1 MRLID
6 ADALKEKFK
15 EHYDLFMGDYK
26 GEQDMSVADKSRV
39 DEILNSMAEV
49 INAPTVFD
57 TDNATN
63 GDVIKAMFNV
73 TKEHFYDKDRMVDV
87 YGVDRIDDPLTFYAD
102 WWNSPYK

>member
-15 EHYDLFMGDYK
+15 EHYDLFVGDYEN
-26 GEQDMSVADKSRV
+26 EQDMSLADKSRV

-49 INAPTVFD
+49 INAPTIFD

-63 GDVIKAMFNV
+63 GDVIKALFPN
-73 TKEHFYDKDRMVDV
+73 EYDFETDFDE
-87 YGVDRIDDPLTFYAD
+87 D
-102 WWNSPYK
+102 WWNSLYK